1 MLVYICM
8 IYIKLQYAIQEVR
21 ITKMIG
27 RKNGE
32 CGVRG
37 GRGVGGG
44 LISRKGKKSEYEKKV
59 GQNEREEMIYILYV

>member
-1 MLVYICM
+1 MLVYM

-37 GRGVGGG
+37 GWGGG
-44 LISRKGKKSEYEKKV
+44 GELISRKGKKSEYEK
-59 GQNEREEMIYILYV
+59 N